1 MTAIEMSNEFDVIY
15 SNITSNQAPGID
27 EYEKS
32 VFLTKAQDE
41 IVKAYFNPRANKT
54 GEGFDDSLIRQADFS
69 SLIRQSSGDTD
80 PVFDDGI
87 HSAICQIVPGE
98 AYPGMAY
105 SRIYLPEYLAIL
117 NESVICLVNSKA
129 QNKTAIPISFEE
141 FNRLMKKPY
150 KRPTK
155 NCVWRLDVSEAV
167 GKMVLLIG
175 APTDEFSRY
184 AVRYVGRPKPI
195 VTADLDNGVTVDG
208 ISDITDCEL
217 DGILHHE
224 IVQRAAELA
233 KAAYVGDLSS
243 TVQLGTASQT
253 GIGYVPSGR

>member
-15 SNITSNQAPGID
+15 NNITSNQAPGID

-41 IVKAYFNPRANKT
+41 LIKAYFNPKANKV
-54 GEGFDDSLIRQADFS
+54 GEGFDDSLIRRTDFS
-69 SLIRQSSGDTD
+69 NIIKQSITFTD
-80 PVFDDGI
+80 PVTDDGI
-87 HSAICQIVPGE
+87 HSAICQRVPGE

-105 SRIYLPEYLAIL
+105 ARAYIPEYLAIL
-117 NESVICLVNSKA
+117 NESAICLVNSAA
-129 QNKTAIPISFEE
+129 QNKTIIPISFDE

-155 NCVWRLDVSEAV
+155 NCVWRLDVSETI

-175 APTDEFSRY
+175 APTDEFSQY
-184 AVRYVGRPKPI
+184 AVRYVSRPKPI

-233 KAAYVGDLSS
+233 KAAYVGDLAS

-253 GIGYVPSGR
+253 GIGYVPNGR